1 MFPADSVKTVLQTAP
16 TARPATFREAVGVV
30 RLRGPFRG
38 ASAVALSAAPAH
50 ALYFGVYEAVKKYMP
65 ADEALSHATA
75 GALATLASDSVMTP
89 FDAVKQRMQ
98 LGTAVA
104 AEGSKAAA
112 RAQGRL
118 VAPPG
123 ARQTLRMTARRMWA
137 LEGGLRPFFV
147 SLPTTLA
154 MNVPMVSAHF
164 VAYEK
169 LSAGLKEAGVPGA
182 ALLAGAGAGAVSA
195 AVTTPLDVVKT
206 RLQTQGVGEA
216 AAARLLGVEG
226 VAAQGSAA
234 ALSANPF
241 KPKVIYSGFFDVM
254 SSLLFKEGAKPSV
267 LFRGLSARVLFHSPA
282 GAICWGTYE
291 TVKVLL

>member
-1 MFPADSVKTVLQTAP
+1 
-16 TARPATFREAVGVV
+16 
-30 RLRGPFRG
+30 
-38 ASAVALSAAPAH
+38 
-50 ALYFGVYEAVKKYMP
+50 
-65 ADEALSHATA
+65 
-75 GALATLASDSVMTP
+75 MTP

-98 LGTAVA
+98 LGTAMA
-104 AEGSKAAA
+104 PEGSEAAA
-112 RAQGRL
+112 KAKGQFVPRAGE
-118 VAPPG
+118 
-123 ARQTLRMTARRMWA
+123 RQTLRMTARRMWM

-206 RLQTQGVGEA
+206 RLQTQGAGEA
-216 AAARLLGVEG
+216 ATARLLGVKG
-226 VAAQGSAA
+226 HAAVA
-234 ALSANPF
+234 ANPF
-241 KPKVIYSGFFDVM
+241 KPRVIYAGFFDVVR
-254 SSLLFKEGAKPSV
+254 SLVFKEGAKASV
-267 LFRGLSARVLFHSPA
+267 LFRGVSARVLFHSPA

-291 TVKVLL
+291 TVKRVL